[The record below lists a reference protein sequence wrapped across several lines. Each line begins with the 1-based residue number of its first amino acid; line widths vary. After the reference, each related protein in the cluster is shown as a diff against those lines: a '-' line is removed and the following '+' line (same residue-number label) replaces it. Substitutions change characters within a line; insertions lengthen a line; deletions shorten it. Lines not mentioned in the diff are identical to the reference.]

1 MKDFYTPPAS
11 NSNDAEAQV
20 FMFSQLMNGL
30 FFIELVQVMK
40 VSGTAPNLV
49 VDVLPLVTQRDH
61 TGAMINN
68 SPVYNVPV
76 FRLQRG
82 TSAVIMDPVVGD
94 IGAILV
100 CDKDNS
106 GARANRKPSLPGTDR
121 SHSKSDALY
130 IGGFLNG
137 NPTEYAQFTGT
148 GINIKSPGTVNING
162 LKILPDGKLQ
172 LVDGS
177 IVDGHKHAGIT
188 RGGAQ
193 TDPLAP

>member
-1 MKDFYTPPAS
+1 MIDFYTPPAS
-11 NSNDAEAQV
+11 NSNDAEAQA
-20 FMFSQLMNGL
+20 FIFSQLMNGL

-68 SPVYNVPV
+68 SQVYNVPV

-148 GINIKSPGTVNING
+148 GINIKSPGIVNING
-162 LKILPDGKLQ
+162 LQVLPDGRLK

-177 IVDGHKHAGIT
+177 IVDGHKHGGIQ

>member
-1 MKDFYTPPAS
+1 MIEHYTPPQS
-11 NSNDAEAQV
+11 NSNDGEAQA
-20 FMFSQLMNGL
+20 FMFAQFMNGL

-40 VSGTAPNLV
+40 VSGAAPNLV

-68 SPVYNVPV
+68 SQIYNVPV

-82 TSAVIMDPVVGD
+82 TSAVIMDPVEGD

-106 GARANRKPSLPGTDR
+106 GARANRKQSLPGTNR

-137 NPTEYAQFTGT
+137 EPTEYAEFTGT
-148 GINIKSPGTVNING
+148 GINIKSPGTVDING

-177 IVDGHKHAGIT
+177 IVDGHKHGGIT

>member
-1 MKDFYTPPAS
+1 MTDFYTPPAS
-11 NSNDAEAQV
+11 NSNDAEMQV

-40 VSGTAPNLV
+40 VSGEAPNLV

-68 SPVYNVPV
+68 SQIYNVPL
-76 FRLQRG
+76 FRLQGG

-94 IGAILV
+94 IGSILV

-106 GARANRKPSLPGTDR
+106 GARANRKPSLPGTNR

-130 IGGFLNG
+130 LGGFLNG
-137 NPTEYAQFTGT
+137 QPTEWVRFTGT
-148 GINIKSPGTVNING
+148 GINIKSPGTVDING
-162 LKILPDGKLQ
+162 LKILPDGRLQ

-177 IVDGHKHAGIT
+177 IVDGHKHGGIT

>member
-1 MKDFYTPPAS
+1 MTDFYTPPAS

-40 VSGTAPNLV
+40 VSGAAPNLV

-68 SPVYNVPV
+68 SQIYNVPV

-82 TSAVIMDPVVGD
+82 TSAIIMDPVVGD

-106 GARANRKPSLPGTDR
+106 GARANRKQSLPGTNR

-137 NPTEYAQFTGT
+137 EPTEWVEFTGA

-162 LKILPDGKLQ
+162 LKILHDGKLQ

-177 IVDGHKHAGIT
+177 IVDGHKHGGIT